1 MLKFVLPIGSTNPKK
16 SDKSKYSRVIRS
28 FHIQGVCI
36 KQKPGFFDRQIFRF
50 QIFGLTIPNNKK
62 DALVNV
68 KFDNLPVVKNQKLK
82 KGIKALGILFHLRP
96 TAAF

>member
-1 MLKFVLPIGSTNPKK
+1 MEAKPAAAASETAAATAANCPCYAQGLGDSFVGG
-16 SDKSKYSRVIRS
+16 D
-28 FHIQGVCI
+28 
-36 KQKPGFFDRQIFRF
+36 
-50 QIFGLTIPNNKK
+50 TIPNNKK

-68 KFDNLPVVKNQKLK
+68 KFDNLLVVENQKLK

>member
-1 MLKFVLPIGSTNPKK
+1 MSWHKFDELPHVLVLESLPKFTLLKAS
-16 SDKSKYSRVIRS
+16 
-28 FHIQGVCI
+28 HH
-36 KQKPGFFDRQIFRF
+36 
-50 QIFGLTIPNNKK
+50 GLLVGWFTIPNNKK

-68 KFDNLPVVKNQKLK
+68 KFDNLPVVENQKLK